1 MKKPVNH
8 LDELKAVAE
17 ARREKQIDAPGEV
30 IMAAAEEIDEN
41 YDARTLAL
49 TSQKNDESAE
59 KAEEPVKEESAEDV
73 TEKLKFPMTAMSLQ
87 SLSLRKNPRLKKSLK
102 KEYVNISNPE
112 DNEIYDAPK
121 KPSTPQEQMQMAIDS
136 IEKRA
141 KYLDEPNVISDEAVD
156 NIVNSISFFDDED
169 DKN

>member
-1 MKKPVNH
+1 MINNYFRMKEGSKMTEAKQKSTSRGRKTMKKEVEVKPDPNQ
-8 LDELKAVAE
+8 LDLLTNQTVAE
-17 ARREKQIDAPGEV
+17 MEQQAEPVEIGE
-30 IMAAAEEIDEN
+30 AKPD
-41 YDARTLAL
+41 
-49 TSQKNDESAE
+49 K
-59 KAEEPVKEESAEDV
+59 KVKEE
-73 TEKLKFPMTAMSLQ
+73 P
-87 SLSLRKNPRLKKSLK
+87 KKE
-102 KEYVNISNPE
+102 EYVNISNPE

-136 IEKRA
+136 IEKRS